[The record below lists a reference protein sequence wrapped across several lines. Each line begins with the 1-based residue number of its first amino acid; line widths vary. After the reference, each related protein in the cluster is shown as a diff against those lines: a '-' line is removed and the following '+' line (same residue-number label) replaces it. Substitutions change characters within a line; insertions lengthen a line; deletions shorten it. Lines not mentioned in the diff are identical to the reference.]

1 DGVAFTGGT
10 DTAWKINQT
19 LAARDGPIVPFI
31 AETGGLNGM
40 FVDTTALREQVI
52 DDVVLSAF
60 GSAGQRCSALRIL
73 FLPNDTAEGLI
84 QGISGAMD
92 ALVLGDPADP
102 ATDVGPVIDGE
113 ARAALEEHLERLQ
126 GEAKVLHRIGPA
138 RGHRGDF
145 FGPVLA
151 EIPSASFLEKEV
163 FGPILHV
170 VRYDPEHLE
179 DAARQLAARRYGLT
193 LGVHSR
199 IEAFAEE
206 VSRLVPA
213 GNLYVNRSMIGAVVG
228 VQPFG
233 GEGLSGTGPKAGG
246 PHALLRYA
254 VERAVSVNIA
264 AQGGDPILLNL

>member
-1 DGVAFTGGT
+1 
-10 DTAWKINQT
+10 
-19 LAARDGPIVPFI
+19 
-31 AETGGLNGM
+31 M
-40 FVDTTALREQVI
+40 I

-60 GSAGQRCSALRIL
+60 GSAGQRCSGLRLL
-73 FLPNDTAEGLI
+73 FLPRDTAQGLI
-84 QGISGAMD
+84 EGVAGAMD

-102 ATDVGPVIDGE
+102 STDVGPVIDEE
-113 ARAALEEHLERLQ
+113 ARQTLEAHLERLKR
-126 GEAKVLHRIGPA
+126 EARLLHRIQPA
-138 RGHRGDF
+138 AGLESGTF

-179 DAARQLAARRYGLT
+179 EAARQLAARRYGLT

-199 IEAFAEE
+199 IEAFAEQVAE
-206 VSRLVPA
+206 LVPA
-213 GNLYVNRSMIGAVVG
+213 GNFYVNRSMIGAVVG

-264 AQGGDPILLNL
+264 AQGGDPTLLNL